1 MSGVLA
7 GKLFGMTA
15 AGSVMILL
23 TLILRPLFKQL
34 PKRYFCVLWLFA
46 MVRLLWP
53 FTFASPASL
62 LPVNPEPLVQAEYGG
77 NTVTYLDTGIS
88 AIDRR
93 VNVMLVP
100 SAAQGEA
107 AGYAAFLQ
115 TLPGIF
121 TAVWLAGL
129 ALFLGFHGFRYIK
142 LMRQLKCAVPGD
154 GGAYYAEEL
163 ASPVTAGLIRPKIF
177 LPEYLLSGEYKAE
190 REMILAHE
198 RAHIRRGDPLW
209 KAFSFLALSVH
220 WFNPL
225 VWLMFVLF
233 GRDLEMAC
241 DEAVIGTLGE
251 NRKKEYSM
259 TLLRFSARRSGLGL
273 PLAFGE
279 SSTESRIRNILKY
292 SRPKK
297 WICLAAVLLLG
308 AAAVTLLTD
317 PLRPEQEGAGSMT
330 GEKANV
336 SIIGGADG
344 PTSIFLAGK
353 TDGTGDEGISIIGGA
368 DGPTAIFVAG
378 KVGDGGEEDGGP
390 AAHIDLEAAGDTP
403 IGEYAELD
411 YVSAGKIA
419 LHGSFGYLSFQMTE
433 GAGEPGAELLSAVTL
448 EETGGLVMA
457 GDAYTGVFAGE
468 SGTII
473 IPEIYSETPAEKAL
487 YIYDEAQDRVYEVS
501 QVSGDMLETMT
512 QISDAP
518 AQLELYHELLE
529 LFLSEESGRIYYGPT
544 EIAEYDTNTYG
555 FLAADGENLS
565 SLWYGIWNRDLEEIR
580 KIPLFSE

>member
-23 TLILRPLFKQL
+23 TFVLRPLFKQL

-88 AIDRR
+88 VIDRR

-107 AGYAAFLQ
+107 AGYAAFFQ
-115 TLPGIF
+115 ALPGIF

-163 ASPVTAGLIRPKIF
+163 ASPVTAGLMRPKIF

-259 TLLRFSARRSGLGL
+259 TLLKFSARRSGLGL

-297 WICLAAVLLLG
+297 WSCLAAVLLLG

-330 GEKANV
+330 GEESNV
-336 SIIGGADG
+336 SIIGGVDG
-344 PTSIFLAGK
+344 PTS
-353 TDGTGDEGISIIGGA
+353 
-368 DGPTAIFVAG
+368 IFVAG
-378 KVGDGGEEDGGP
+378 KVGEGGEEDGVP
-390 AAHIDLEAAGDTP
+390 AAHIDLEAAGDMP

-419 LHGSFGYLSFQMTE
+419 LHGNFGYLSFQITE
-433 GAGEPGAELLSAVTL
+433 GTGEPGAELLSAVTL

-565 SLWYGIWNRDLEEIR
+565 SLWYGIWNRDLKGIR